1 MREKR
6 EKREGSRKMEI
17 SLAHQSKQQRS
28 NFTSSW
34 VRPFQ
39 WWLLGRPHLPE
50 TGEFQGSVLTSE
62 FLQGGLSTL
71 GVVAGLH
78 GHTP

>member
-1 MREKR
+1 MREEGKKR
-6 EKREGSRKMEI
+6 RKQENGNQFGSSIKE
-17 SLAHQSKQQRS
+17 QQS

-39 WWLLGRPHLPE
+39 RWLLGRPHLPE
-50 TGEFQGSVLTSE
+50 TGAFQGSVLTSE
-62 FLQGGLSTL
+62 LLQGGLSTL